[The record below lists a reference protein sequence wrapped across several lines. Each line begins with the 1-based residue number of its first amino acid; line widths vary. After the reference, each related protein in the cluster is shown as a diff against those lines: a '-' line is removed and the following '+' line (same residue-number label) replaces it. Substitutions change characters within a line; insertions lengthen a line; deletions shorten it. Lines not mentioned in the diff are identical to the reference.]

1 MDEQRFTI
9 VSSSDI
15 IARFRCKCACRLRS
29 YNASAE
35 TVVDKKRKEKK
46 RVGNLE
52 RNLDIRDTK
61 GFRDR
66 WTINK
71 RSLLSPWIVRF
82 DSRVTNR
89 ADNEGGGVK
98 KRGGKKRKVR

>member
-1 MDEQRFTI
+1 MRVDYG
-9 VSSSDI
+9 
-15 IARFRCKCACRLRS
+15 S

-35 TVVDKKRKEKK
+35 TVVDKKKK
-46 RVGNLE
+46 RR
-52 RNLDIRDTK
+52 RNEETRWKSRTKSRYTRYASK

-98 KRGGKKRKVR
+98 KRGREKKESKIEERRKGTRLFPRGS